1 MRDRKRERNSKVERI
16 RVCVCVCLC
25 KREMERVG
33 TESVNAKTF
42 YSLHQIFYQG
52 LHSDY
57 ICVLLL
63 KAPCHG
69 RPISLQLHY
78 RLVLSFHS
86 HPILHLIL
94 VWIISTLFHIA
105 LLFLCYS
112 RHLTFEQ
119 VKAASRLEEEFQVEV
134 WGVVEGG
141 ETTSLCSQFTLTGC

>member
-1 MRDRKRERNSKVERI
+1 MSETRSRDEGDREVEIEKERGSEIVRDRKRERNSKVERI

-69 RPISLQLHY
+69 RPISILLHY
-78 RLVLSFHS
+78 RLVSSLHS
-86 HPILHLIL
+86 HPILLLIL
-94 VWIISTLFHIA
+94 V
-105 LLFLCYS
+105 
-112 RHLTFEQ
+112 
-119 VKAASRLEEEFQVEV
+119 
-134 WGVVEGG
+134 
-141 ETTSLCSQFTLTGC
+141 